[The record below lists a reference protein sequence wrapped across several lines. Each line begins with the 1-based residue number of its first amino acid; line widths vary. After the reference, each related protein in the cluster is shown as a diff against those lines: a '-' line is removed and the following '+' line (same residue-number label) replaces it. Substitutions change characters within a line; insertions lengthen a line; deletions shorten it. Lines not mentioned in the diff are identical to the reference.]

1 MIRNIYIELRKNL
14 YIPIYLIS
22 SILVAVVCLLSTGYE
37 SFNGTKYT
45 VAEMVLFADRALL
58 QSKEELDRYSI
69 WYYGLSN
76 YGTLLF
82 PLLIGLGFMYM
93 ISTERKNGTIRFI
106 LIRSN
111 AFRYCVSKTV
121 SAVLSSGII
130 LLTGYLLYGI
140 IVFCKFPAPVDF
152 AETYEMSESFA
163 VFTRC
168 LRVFGY
174 GAYMA
179 VIPVFVSL
187 FFNDKY
193 VLMCLPLI
201 IKYILDQFSLRIMT
215 SSLTGGEMKIASII
229 NALSMERIVTE
240 RDGFSITNMV
250 FYIGILAFITF
261 IMEIIVKGH
270 DGYGFD

>member
-1 MIRNIYIELRKNL
+1 
-14 YIPIYLIS
+14 
-22 SILVAVVCLLSTGYE
+22 
-37 SFNGTKYT
+37 
-45 VAEMVLFADRALL
+45 
-58 QSKEELDRYSI
+58 
-69 WYYGLSN
+69 
-76 YGTLLF
+76 
-82 PLLIGLGFMYM
+82 M
-93 ISTERKNGTIRFI
+93 ISTERKNGTNRFI

-111 AFRYCVSKTV
+111 VFRYCISKTL

-174 GAYMA
+174 GAYLA
-179 VIPVFVSL
+179 VIPVSVSVI
-187 FFNDKY
+187 FNDKY

-201 IKYILDQFSLRIMT
+201 IKYILDQLSLKIMMT
-215 SSLTGGEMKIASII
+215 MSEGGGMKIASII
-229 NALSMERIVTE
+229 NSLSMERIVTE

-250 FYIGILAFITF
+250 FYIGVIAVLTF
-261 IMEIIVKGH
+261 IMEIIVKGR
-270 DGYGFD
+270 DGYGLD